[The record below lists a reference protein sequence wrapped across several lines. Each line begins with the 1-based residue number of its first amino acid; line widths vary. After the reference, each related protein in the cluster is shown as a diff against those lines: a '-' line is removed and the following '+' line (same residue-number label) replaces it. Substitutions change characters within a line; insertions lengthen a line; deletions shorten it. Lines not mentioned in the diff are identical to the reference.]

1 MPYSHFRFTKYK
13 NVCFEVYGF
22 DVLLDQN
29 LKAWLLEV
37 NVCPSLSSSSP
48 MDKRIKTTM
57 LSDAFNLIGVQ
68 PYDRKKLEKEQE
80 SVHKRRLLGL
90 EKGKLQCSQKFS

>member
-1 MPYSHFRFTKYK
+1 MRSARSPHRLTKYK

-90 EKGKLQCSQKFS
+90 EKGTRAGA

>member
-1 MPYSHFRFTKYK
+1 MSGQSAPVKVVH
-13 NVCFEVYGF
+13 
-22 DVLLDQN
+22 DVRLDAN
-29 LKAWLLEV
+29 EPLDDDVVHALEDLLEV
-37 NVCPSLSSSSP
+37 DVCPSLSSSSP

-90 EKGKLQCSQKFS
+90 EKGTRAGA